1 MGTSKITIRCA
12 NCNEIL
18 SEQERPCPSCG
29 SEKRNYS
36 VEIQNNVTISDGLKL
51 EAKDQTGFVK
61 VMSWVRSKISGKS
74 KRRAR
79 ESLTIDR
86 TDPKF
91 TRKIHHIEETTE
103 TGEHEVVHYEDEK
116 FPAKR
121 RPKR

>member
-18 SEQERPCPSCG
+18 SEQERPYPSCG

-36 VEIQNNVTISDGLKL
+36 VEIQNNVTISDDLKL

-86 TDPKF
+86 TSAEF
-91 TRKIHHIEETTE
+91 TRKIHHVEEATD
-103 TGEHEVVHYEDEK
+103 TGEYEVVHHEDEK
-116 FPAKR
+116 FPVRR
-121 RPKR
+121 RPER